1 MAMKRNNDGVIDA
14 IIGAIEESGRDIAGY
29 QAGGI
34 NRRTFYRWIQDDE
47 SFRSRVENARR
58 HYKDHSLPEM
68 RKMCFKGLSRTLKA
82 VSEGLEIVTS
92 QTTDAINPRTGE
104 VHTLET
110 IHRKPAMVPIQQAF
124 QYVMGKEFNLVR
136 WVQEGLEEGIIP
148 RVVAED
154 ILNEV
159 NGTRVRIRTLLENG
173 IAHGK
178 GRANRNPGIDPSI
191 AIAAA
196 LGLTDVIS
204 SPTHDPSNLFQETI

>member
-1 MAMKRNNDGVIDA
+1 MAMKRNNDEVIDA

-47 SFRSRVENARR
+47 SFRSRVEKARR

-68 RKMCFKGLSRTLKA
+68 RKMCVKGLSRTLKA

-110 IHRKPAMVPIQQAF
+110 IHRKPAMVPISQAF
-124 QYVMGKEFNLVR
+124 AYVMGKDLDLIAWLSQGVVLGILPSSLVDSM
-136 WVQEGLEEGIIP
+136 ID
-148 RVVAED
+148 D
-154 ILNEV
+154 IDAV
-159 NGTRVRIRTLLENG
+159 MSRIRDAVG
-173 IAHGK
+173 GVIAPAG
-178 GRANRNPGIDPSI
+178 ASRNLNIDPSN